1 MYDIKANAT
10 MSKMPIRLSS
20 VSDAEISAKPP
31 SITPNRHNTHTQA
44 FTNVAVFIISP
55 LNVFLVFSLVFLLG
69 ILSCRSSAE

>member
-55 LNVFLVFSLVFLLG
+55 QLLA
-69 ILSCRSSAE
+69 LSVPPLAPVLCKYWCP

>member
-1 MYDIKANAT
+1 

-31 SITPNRHNTHTQA
+31 SITPNKHNTHTQT
-44 FTNVAVFIISP
+44 FTNFAVFIISP

-69 ILSCRSSAE
+69 TLSCRTPVE